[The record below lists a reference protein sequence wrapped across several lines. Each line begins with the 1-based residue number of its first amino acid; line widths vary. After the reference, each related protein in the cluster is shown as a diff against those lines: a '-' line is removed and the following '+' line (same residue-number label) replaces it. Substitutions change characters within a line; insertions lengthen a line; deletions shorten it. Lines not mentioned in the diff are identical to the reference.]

1 MKNFSDIKLKEINN
15 MAIPLV
21 LTSISSILI
30 GIIDQAFV
38 AHISVSAYAGVGFV
52 TMIINSLVGV
62 LGAISI
68 SFNILGSKLKGEN
81 DLNGLRIVYSSTFF
95 LNLFISIIIVILINV
110 FMESILSKGFA
121 LTGDTLLEA
130 EKYLEIYSLSIIL
143 NMLIFVFSAIF
154 KIFRKTSHI
163 FLVTLIVNLL
173 NVVLDYIMIFG
184 KFGFPSLG
192 SQGAAIASIIA
203 LVINLLLYFLIARK
217 FIHMKFQFKSLLKDI
232 SQVFKKALPFIG
244 QECIEEMVFVVG
256 ISAVIARLGEL
267 ELATYNLLFMII
279 NILLMPMYAYQQ
291 ANMSIISEE
300 YGKKEF
306 NSIAQTSKKIVQIL
320 LVIFVVL
327 FILILSLKTYFIKFI
342 TPDANLINSSN
353 KYLWIAIF
361 IQAFNYIKTIYRSS
375 CQSLGVSKFVFKITS
390 ITNIITLFFVILFV
404 KNLYTLFILM
414 GLSHLVSAYI
424 FICKFKANIKRMY
437 EESSVKMDIL

>member
-217 FIHMKFQFKSLLKDI
+217 FIHMKFQFVLKDI

-390 ITNIITLFFVILFV
+390 ITNIITLLFVILFV

-437 EESSVKMDIL
+437 EESSVKMDLL

>member
-143 NMLIFVFSAIF
+143 NMLIFVF
-154 KIFRKTSHI
+154 
-163 FLVTLIVNLL
+163 
-173 NVVLDYIMIFG
+173 
-184 KFGFPSLG
+184 
-192 SQGAAIASIIA
+192 
-203 LVINLLLYFLIARK
+203 
-217 FIHMKFQFKSLLKDI
+217 
-232 SQVFKKALPFIG
+232 
-244 QECIEEMVFVVG
+244 
-256 ISAVIARLGEL
+256 
-267 ELATYNLLFMII
+267 
-279 NILLMPMYAYQQ
+279 
-291 ANMSIISEE
+291 
-300 YGKKEF
+300 
-306 NSIAQTSKKIVQIL
+306 
-320 LVIFVVL
+320 
-327 FILILSLKTYFIKFI
+327 
-342 TPDANLINSSN
+342 
-353 KYLWIAIF
+353 
-361 IQAFNYIKTIYRSS
+361 
-375 CQSLGVSKFVFKITS
+375 
-390 ITNIITLFFVILFV
+390 
-404 KNLYTLFILM
+404 
-414 GLSHLVSAYI
+414 
-424 FICKFKANIKRMY
+424 
-437 EESSVKMDIL
+437 

>member
-1 MKNFSDIKLKEINN
+1 MKNFVDIKFKEINN
-15 MAIPLV
+15 LAVPLV
-21 LTSISSILI
+21 LTSMSSILI

-81 DLNGLRIVYSSTFF
+81 DLNGLRVAYSSTFILNF
-95 LNLFISIIIVILINV
+95 LISIIIVFLINV

-121 LTGDTLLEA
+121 LTGDTLIEA
-130 EKYLEIYSLSIIL
+130 EKYLEIYSLSITL

-163 FLVTLIVNLL
+163 FLVTLIVNIL
-173 NVVLDYIMIFG
+173 NVILDYIMIFG
-184 KFGFPSLG
+184 KFGFPRLG

-203 LVINLLLYFLIARK
+203 LLINLLLYFLFARK
-217 FIHMKFQFKSLLKDI
+217 FIHMKFQFKSVLNDI
-232 SQVFKKALPFIG
+232 NQVFKKALPFIG
-244 QECIEEMVFVVG
+244 QECIEELVFVIG

-267 ELATYNLLFMII
+267 ELATYNLLFMVI

-300 YGKKEF
+300 YGKKEY
-306 NSIAQTSKKIVQIL
+306 NSIART
-320 LVIFVVL
+320 
-327 FILILSLKTYFIKFI
+327 
-342 TPDANLINSSN
+342 
-353 KYLWIAIF
+353 
-361 IQAFNYIKTIYRSS
+361 
-375 CQSLGVSKFVFKITS
+375 
-390 ITNIITLFFVILFV
+390 
-404 KNLYTLFILM
+404 
-414 GLSHLVSAYI
+414 
-424 FICKFKANIKRMY
+424 
-437 EESSVKMDIL
+437 

>member
-217 FIHMKFQFKSLLKDI
+217 FIHMKFQFVLKDI

-390 ITNIITLFFVILFV
+390 ITNIITLLFVILFV

-424 FICKFKANIKRMY
+424 FICKFKAIIKRMY
-437 EESSVKMDIL
+437 EESSVKMDLL

>member
-1 MKNFSDIKLKEINN
+1 

-217 FIHMKFQFKSLLKDI
+217 FIHMKFQFVLKDI

-390 ITNIITLFFVILFV
+390 ITNIITLLFVILFV

-424 FICKFKANIKRMY
+424 FICKFKAIIKRMY
-437 EESSVKMDIL
+437 EESSVKMDLL

>member
-217 FIHMKFQFKSLLKDI
+217 FIHMKFQFVLKDI

-327 FILILSLKTYFIKFI
+327 FILILSLKTYFIEFI

-390 ITNIITLFFVILFV
+390 ITNIITLLFVILFV

-437 EESSVKMDIL
+437 EESSVKMDLL